1 MIEYDSFI
9 YLDVYRT
16 GSSHVLGLLASISR
30 EKCVRAYR
38 HAALTKAHPLGF
50 VAGKRVFTT
59 VRNPW
64 DWYVSLW
71 AYGCDGKSAIRRY
84 LAAHIGERELAE
96 LYDKSDAAP
105 SFRRWLHLMHDPV
118 MLQRL
123 MKEHLP
129 QSGLAPVIGLYTYRF
144 LRVTTRWP
152 RLLLRRALIG
162 NPADALR
169 HHQRFRAYHE
179 VLRTESLDD
188 DLAGFVSRNPKW
200 FRPEAAAIIGKA
212 SISRQNASDR
222 PLAAYRD
229 YYDDESARL
238 VGIRDQFFSAAFGF
252 SYGQD

>member
-16 GSSHVLGLLASISR
+16 GSSHVLGLLPFITQ
-30 EKCVRAYR
+30 EKCVKAHR

-71 AYGCDGKSAIRRY
+71 AYGCGGKSAIRRY
-84 LAAHIGERELAE
+84 LAAHLGERELAS
-96 LYDKSDAAP
+96 LYDRREPAP
-105 SFRRWLHLMHDPV
+105 AFRRWLYLMHDPAI
-118 MLQRL
+118 LQQV

-129 QSGLAPVIGLYTYRF
+129 QSGLAPAIGLYTYRF

-152 RLLLRRALIG
+152 SVVLRRTLIA
-162 NPADALR
+162 NPVDALR

-179 VLRTESLDD
+179 VLRNESLDD
-188 DLAGFVSRNPKW
+188 DLAGFVRRNPKG
-200 FRPEAAAIIGKA
+200 FRPEAATIIGKA

-222 PLAAYRD
+222 TLAAYRD
-229 YYDDESARL
+229 YYDDKSAGL
-238 VGIRDQFFSAAFGF
+238 IGTRDQFFSAAFGYRF
-252 SYGQD
+252 